1 MLSQIEIPEYD
12 RFMYL
17 KGYSPEQILQAAH
30 KSMIEQYTEKD
41 DDEITV
47 KVEIKK

>member
-1 MLSQIEIPEYD
+1 MLSKMEIPNYEKN
-12 RFMYL
+12 MYL
-17 KGYSPEQILQAAH
+17 KGYTPTQILQAAH
-30 KSMIEQYTEKD
+30 KSMIAQYTDND

>member
-12 RFMYL
+12 KTMYL
-17 KGYSPEQILQAAH
+17 KGYTPDEILQSAH
-30 KSMIEQYTEKD
+30 KTMIERFTKTD

>member
-1 MLSQIEIPEYD
+1 MLSNMEIPKYEKT
-12 RFMYL
+12 MYL